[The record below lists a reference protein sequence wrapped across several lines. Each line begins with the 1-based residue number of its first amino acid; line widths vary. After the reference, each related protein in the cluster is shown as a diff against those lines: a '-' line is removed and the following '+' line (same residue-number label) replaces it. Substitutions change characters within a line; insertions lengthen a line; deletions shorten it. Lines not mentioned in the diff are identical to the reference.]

1 MTSCQTLNFLA
12 RKLNQQ
18 SVSLRAV
25 IFVAASLLLTSCGTV
40 SCTEECFVRALYL
53 QEVLPGLSVVYF
65 I

>member
-1 MTSCQTLNFLA
+1 MSSCQTLNFLP
-12 RKLNQQ
+12 RKPNQQ
-18 SVSLRAV
+18 SVSLCAV
-25 IFVAASLLLTSCGTV
+25 IFVAASLLLTGCGTV